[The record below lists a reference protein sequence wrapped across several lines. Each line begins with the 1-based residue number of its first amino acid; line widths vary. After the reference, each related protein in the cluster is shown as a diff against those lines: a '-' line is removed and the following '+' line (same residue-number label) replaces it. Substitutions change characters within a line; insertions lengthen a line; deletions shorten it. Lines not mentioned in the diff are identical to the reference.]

1 MTDGRRDK
9 RVEAHVPVKIRW
21 PGRTADELVNVSAKG
36 IQVHTTDPLNAPTL
50 VAMEIAHPLCAVNVL
65 GHVRWATADT
75 MGIEFDER
83 DERVA
88 ALFTSPSP
96 SPSPGTSAAEAEAV
110 AVADDE
116 TDEAERAA
124 EAKPADHVP

>member
-1 MTDGRRDK
+1 MFAMTDGRRDK

-21 PGRTADELVNVSAKG
+21 PGRSADEVVNVSAKG
-36 IQVHTTDPLNAPTL
+36 IQVQTADPLNAPTL

-65 GHVRWATADT
+65 GHVRWATSDR

-88 ALFTSPSP
+88 ALFTSKTSP
-96 SPSPGTSAAEAEAV
+96 AGPEDAS
-110 AVADDE
+110 
-116 TDEAERAA
+116 DEAEQPDRAA
-124 EAKPADHVP
+124 GTTPADPVP